1 MSKISKSLVDSKCL
15 EKTLKMMIY
24 QTYRTLKDATETYL
38 SQGNSATMIENN
50 DISKVTVTSA
60 ENKILTTRYD
70 LYLYQ

>member
-1 MSKISKSLVDSKCL
+1 
-15 EKTLKMMIY
+15 MMIY

-70 LYLYQ
+70 LNLYQ